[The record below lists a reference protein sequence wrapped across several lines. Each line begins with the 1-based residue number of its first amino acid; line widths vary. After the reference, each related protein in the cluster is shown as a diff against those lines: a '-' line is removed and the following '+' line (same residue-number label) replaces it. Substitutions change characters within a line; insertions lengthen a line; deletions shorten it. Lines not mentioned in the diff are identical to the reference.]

1 MENIKLDNLYLG
13 ISDDKMNF
21 LSLNFIP
28 MTHNKRLDSSFF
40 KNPITS
46 EITEVK
52 HGEKYPELEGYV
64 NGFFTISVHQLNTL
78 KKVHRLGEFPYED
91 KQYERVSNPTMPKEI
106 QNIRDWMMESN
117 FDEQYKV
124 QVFRPIPSTFVEFA
138 DKLKQADND
147 IKLDFYNTVK
157 TSYLYDLH
165 NDKDSDIKIDMLQK
179 EKNYFYNSVDNSIS
193 SIDKQSDNIK
203 VEFDEDYVLK
213 STFLPYI
220 ASKFSNNEKILKIN
234 MMEFHQKITQ
244 NNEETLDYNL
254 KTRKQKI

>member
-52 HGEKYPELEGYV
+52 HGEKYPELDGYV

-117 FDEQYKV
+117 FDEQHKV
-124 QVFRPIPSTFVEFA
+124 QVFRPIPSMFVELA
-138 DKLKQADND
+138 DKLKKVDND
-147 IKLDFYNTVK
+147 IKSDFYDAVRN
-157 TSYLYDLH
+157 SYLYDLH
-165 NDKDSDIKIDMLQK
+165 QDKDSDINIDMLQK
-179 EKNYFYNSVDNSIS
+179 EKNYFYNPIDNSIS
-193 SIDKQSDNIK
+193 SVDKQSDNIK

-213 STFLPYI
+213 SVVLPSI
-220 ASKFSNNEKILKIN
+220 ASKLSNNENILKRN
-234 MMEFHQKITQ
+234 MIEFHQKITQ
-244 NNEETLDYNL
+244 NNEESLDYNL